1 MSVVGLSPLSLGKP
15 KANFLRSDSCVGM
28 SGAGVICLHVD
39 HVKGL
44 RIGLPG
50 QVPRRNCAC

>member
-1 MSVVGLSPLSLGKP
+1 MSVVGLSSLSLGRP
-15 KANFLRSDSCVGM
+15 KANFLHSDSCVGM

-50 QVPRRNCAC
+50 QAPSKA

>member
-1 MSVVGLSPLSLGKP
+1 MSVVGLSSLSLGKP

-50 QVPRRNCAC
+50 QVPSKA